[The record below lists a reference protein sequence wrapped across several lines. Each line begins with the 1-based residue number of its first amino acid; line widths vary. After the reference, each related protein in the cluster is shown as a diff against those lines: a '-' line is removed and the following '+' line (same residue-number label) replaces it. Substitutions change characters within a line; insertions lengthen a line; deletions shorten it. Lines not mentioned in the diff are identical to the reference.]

1 MAGGGGDGDVDHGRF
16 WREPMDTTLAAVS
29 PRRRGRRKLNDL
41 GLHSRAIGCAS
52 AILAPRVIR
61 SSTRAPVT
69 CAGGGGGRASCRV
82 LLRARRFGGSTDD
95 GRLLVGGPRVFQPLP
110 SY

>member
-41 GLHSRAIGCAS
+41 GLHSRAIGCAFGTTCSSPS
-52 AILAPRVIR
+52 ATIPEKMQLFVI
-61 SSTRAPVT
+61 
-69 CAGGGGGRASCRV
+69 
-82 LLRARRFGGSTDD
+82 
-95 GRLLVGGPRVFQPLP
+95 
-110 SY
+110 